1 MPRPMCRVLWRLRI
15 ATSVALAGCLVAATP
30 APGADDDELSSRQEN
45 LDERISQQQVD
56 LHEISTDLVDA
67 QSRLDT
73 ALGRLIGA
81 RSELTALRRQ
91 VREAVHRDVQ
101 LQERLDRAVVRLDNA
116 LADRRQGRVDVAAK
130 RAMLTGYAVSSYQT
144 GGVDS
149 FGLDLAF
156 NATTAEQAVDTL
168 QDADAV
174 LNKQAVDLQ
183 ELQAMQVLLN
193 LTSERVHDTRDAVA
207 EQREDAAAHLALQQR
222 LERRAAEAADQVKEH
237 VALLRD
243 ERSRLAA
250 AKTAEIARLAVLE
263 AERQQVADQLRR
275 LAERRARQR
284 AASVAAAAEAAAE
297 AAAQA
302 ATRPPPPPATP
313 SDTGAGAD
321 TGGGYLSYPGQS
333 TYITSPYGMRMHPI
347 LHVYKLHDGTDFSA
361 SCGTPVYAAAEGTVL
376 SQYFNE
382 GYGNRVIIDHG
393 YVQGV
398 SLSTSYNHLTSFALR
413 PGSPVSR
420 GQVIGFAGTTGYS
433 TGCHLHFMVYVNGAT
448 VDPMS
453 WL

>member
-1 MPRPMCRVLWRLRI
+1 MRHVSRRVRI
-15 ATSVALAGCLVAATP
+15 AMSAALLGCLVAATP
-30 APGADDDELSSRQEN
+30 APGADDDELASRQDN
-45 LDERISQQQVD
+45 LDARISQQQVD
-56 LHEISTDLVDA
+56 VDEISTHLVDA

-73 ALGRLIGA
+73 ALGRLAGA
-81 RSELTALRRQ
+81 RSDLAGLREQ
-91 VREAVHRDVQ
+91 VRAAVRLDVQ
-101 LQERLDRAVVRLDNA
+101 LQERLDRAIVRLDNA
-116 LADRRQGRVDVAAK
+116 LADRRQGRMDVAAK
-130 RAMLTGYAVSSYQT
+130 RDMLTGYAVSSYQT

-149 FGLDLAF
+149 FGLDLAL

-193 LTSERVHDTRDAVA
+193 LTSERVHDTRDEVA
-207 EQREDAAAHLALQQR
+207 QQREDAAANLSLQR
-222 LERRAAEAADQVKEH
+222 SLERRAAAAADQVREQ
-237 VALLRD
+237 VTRLRD

-250 AKTAEIARLAVLE
+250 AKTAEISRLAVLE
-263 AERQQVADQLRR
+263 AERQQVADQLRQ
-275 LAERRARQR
+275 LAERRARQH
-284 AASVAAAAEAAAE
+284 AASVAAAAEAAA
-297 AAAQA
+297 A
-302 ATRPPPPPATP
+302 ATASPPAPPEPP
-313 SDTGAGAD
+313 SDNGAGAD

-382 GYGNRVIIDHG
+382 GYGNLVIIDHG

-398 SLSTSYNHLTSFALR
+398 SLSTSYNHLTSFALS
-413 PGSPVSR
+413 PGSHVER
-420 GQVIGFAGTTGYS
+420 GEVIGYAGTTGYS

>member
-1 MPRPMCRVLWRLRI
+1 VRL
-15 ATSVALAGCLVAATP
+15 
-30 APGADDDELSSRQEN
+30 
-45 LDERISQQQVD
+45 
-56 LHEISTDLVDA
+56 
-67 QSRLDT
+67 
-73 ALGRLIGA
+73 
-81 RSELTALRRQ
+81 
-91 VREAVHRDVQ
+91 DVQ
-101 LQERLDRAVVRLDNA
+101 LQERLDRAIVRLDNA
-116 LADRRQGRVDVAAK
+116 LADRRQGRMDVAAK
-130 RAMLTGYAVSSYQT
+130 RDMLTGYAVSSYQT

-149 FGLDLAF
+149 FGLDLAL

-193 LTSERVHDTRDAVA
+193 LTSERVHDTRDEVA
-207 EQREDAAAHLALQQR
+207 QQREDAAANLSLQR
-222 LERRAAEAADQVKEH
+222 SLERRAAAAADQVREQ
-237 VALLRD
+237 VTRLRD

-263 AERQQVADQLRR
+263 AERQQVADQLRQ
-275 LAERRARQR
+275 LAERRARQH
-284 AASVAAAAEAAAE
+284 AASVAAAAEAAA
-297 AAAQA
+297 A
-302 ATRPPPPPATP
+302 ATASPPAPPEPP
-313 SDTGAGAD
+313 SDNGAGAD

-382 GYGNRVIIDHG
+382 GYGNLVIIDHG

-398 SLSTSYNHLTSFALR
+398 SLSTSYNHLTSFALS
-413 PGSPVSR
+413 PGSHVER
-420 GQVIGFAGTTGYS
+420 GEVIGYAGTTGYS